1 MVQKTVIVEQI
12 KEYLLNNGYKPGDRI
27 PKQSELSDTLNI
39 SVRSLRDSIT
49 ILVNQGFLIT
59 KGRGGTFMASPRTES
74 VVQPIRLLYEIKDVS
89 PDELIQARA
98 MLEQAIIK
106 EACSNRTTKDMLKI
120 QSIIDQE
127 QVPNLPVEKELEL
140 DKNFHLQIIKSAH
153 NRALDIVGNI
163 ILLQLDLLVEKG
175 LYPENDIIRPEDHQK
190 IMDAIFAKDGDLA
203 ADLVY
208 NHIQRCRS
216 VGTVP
221 GNCEER
227 IEYKKKE
234 LS

>member
-1 MVQKTVIVEQI
+1 MAKKKIAVEQI
-12 KEYLLNNGYKPGDRI
+12 KEYLLDNGYKPGDRI
-27 PKQSELSDTLNI
+27 PKQSELSETLDI

-59 KGRGGTFMASPRTES
+59 KGRGGTFMASPKTES

-98 MLEQAIIK
+98 VLEQAIIR
-106 EACSNRTTKDMLKI
+106 EACINRTTKDMLKI
-120 QSIIDQE
+120 QAIIDQE
-127 QVPNLPVEKELEL
+127 QVPNLPVEKDLEL

-190 IMDAIFAKDGDLA
+190 IMDAIFAKDADLA
-203 ADLVY
+203 AALVY

-216 VGTVP
+216 VCTASV
-221 GNCEER
+221 NQDCTA
-227 IEYKKKE
+227 K
-234 LS
+234 

>member
-1 MVQKTVIVEQI
+1 MIKKKITVEQI
-12 KEYLLNNGYKPGDRI
+12 KNFLLDNGYKPGDRI
-27 PKQSELSDTLNI
+27 PKQSELSEMMNI

-59 KGRGGTFMASPRTES
+59 KGRGGTFMASPKTES

-98 MLEQAIIK
+98 VLEQAIIR
-106 EACSNRTTKDMLKI
+106 ETCENRTTKDMLII
-120 QSIIDQE
+120 QAIIDQE
-127 QVPNLPVEKELEL
+127 QSSDLPVEKELEL

-190 IMDAIFAKDGDLA
+190 IIDAIFARDGEMA
-203 ADLVY
+203 ALLVY

-216 VGTVP
+216 VNTSP
-221 GNCEER
+221 DCH
-227 IEYKKKE
+227 
-234 LS
+234 S